1 MNKCEIGQ
9 SAGSLSAPQRLSRK
23 GVHSSEWKRVATI
36 IYMVEDIVYS
46 AVKAAAGYNSG

>member
-9 SAGSLSAPQRLSRK
+9 SAGSLIAPQRLSRE
-23 GVHSSEWKRVATI
+23 GVHLSRWKRVATMN
-36 IYMVEDIVYS
+36 YMVEDIVYS